1 MDELNKEELEQQQKE
16 EQIIVNEVKEQ
27 EEKELIKENPSSETV
42 KETDDKEELSGN
54 DKMPDSTEKVEDEK
68 DEGGEPGE
76 EVPSDDTEKS
86 TEVPKDVQTEVPTE
100 EPEQPVTEAPA
111 PDIEN
116 LQRELED
123 LKFEKETQTAI
134 SDFQTLV
141 RNQQEEYDNFNIALQ
156 NEVLNEFAK
165 YGISV
170 DDNIEELRANNP
182 AKFRILTNIL
192 TNAQTEEQ
200 NFLNKI
206 QATIQKTGD
215 DIVFRI
221 AGSKMKKYN
230 LSPEELKESA
240 STFVIIMNEAGI
252 KNLDD
257 DIDGKVELAVA
268 RAKMLVGK
276 NPEKVTQKPEEVD
289 DDVTQ
294 KTTAEEKK
302 TTDSTPKGEK
312 VVKTEGKKLEDF
324 TKGVAPGTPPKGAEV
339 TLSNV
344 LDLYYSKPEKER
356 LAFHAEHRDLIL
368 EALRKRRGI

>member
-16 EQIIVNEVKEQ
+16 EQVIVDEVKE
-27 EEKELIKENPSSETV
+27 EEKELVEENPSSETV
-42 KETDDKEELSGN
+42 EETDDKEELSGD
-54 DKMPDSTEKVEDEK
+54 DKMPDSSEKVEKEK
-68 DEGGEPGE
+68 DDGGEPGE
-76 EVPSDDTEKS
+76 EIPSDDTEKP
-86 TEVPKDVQTEVPTE
+86 TEVSEDVQAEVPTE
-100 EPEQPVTEAPA
+100 EQQQPVTETNV

-134 SDFQTLV
+134 SDFQNLV
-141 RNQQEEYDNFNIALQ
+141 SKQQEEYDNFNTALRDK
-156 NEVLNEFAK
+156 VLEEFTK

-170 DDNIEELRANNP
+170 DDDIEELKTSDP
-182 AKFRILTNIL
+182 AKFKILNNIL
-192 TNAQTEEQ
+192 INAQKIGQ
-200 NFLNKI
+200 DVLNEI
-206 QATIQKTGD
+206 QTTIQEAGD
-215 DIVFRI
+215 NIVFRI

-230 LSPEELKESA
+230 LNPEELKESA
-240 STFVIIMNEAGI
+240 STFVTIMNETGI

-257 DIDGKVELAVA
+257 DIDSKVELAVA

-276 NPEKVTQKPEEVD
+276 NPEKVTQKPEEKD
-289 DDVTQ
+289 NDVTQ

-302 TTDSTPKGEK
+302 TTDSTPKEEK

>member
-1 MDELNKEELEQQQKE
+1 MDELNKEELEQQKE
-16 EQIIVNEVKEQ
+16 EQVIVDEVKE
-27 EEKELIKENPSSETV
+27 EEKELVEENPSSETV
-42 KETDDKEELSGN
+42 EETDDKEELSGD
-54 DKMPDSTEKVEDEK
+54 DKVSDSTEKVEEEK
-68 DEGGEPGE
+68 DDGGEPGE

-86 TEVPKDVQTEVPTE
+86 TEVSEDVQAEVPTE
-100 EPEQPVTEAPA
+100 EKQQQPVTETPA

-134 SDFQTLV
+134 SNFQALIH
-141 RNQQEEYDNFNIALQ
+141 NQQEEYDNFKIALN
-156 NEVLNEFAK
+156 NEVLDEFAK

-170 DDNIEELRANNP
+170 EDNIEELRASDP

-192 TNAQTEEQ
+192 TNVQIEEQ

-206 QATIQKTGD
+206 QTVIQKAGD
-215 DIVFRI
+215 DIVFTI
-221 AGSKMKKYN
+221 AGNKMKKYN
-230 LSPEELKESA
+230 LNPEELKESA
-240 STFVIIMNEAGI
+240 STFVTIMNEAGI
-252 KNLDD
+252 KNLDN
-257 DIDGKVELAVA
+257 DIDSKVELAVA

-276 NPEKVTQKPEEVD
+276 NPEKVTQKPEEKD
-289 DDVTQ
+289 NDVTQ
-294 KTTAEEKK
+294 KTTTEEKK
-302 TTDSTPKGEK
+302 TVDSTPKGEK

>member
-1 MDELNKEELEQQQKE
+1 MDELNKEELEQQKE
-16 EQIIVNEVKEQ
+16 EQVVDEVKEQ
-27 EEKELIKENPSSETV
+27 EEKELVEENPSSETV
-42 KETDDKEELSGN
+42 EETDDKEELSG
-54 DKMPDSTEKVEDEK
+54 DDTVSDSTETVEEEK
-68 DEGGEPGE
+68 DDGGEPGE

-86 TEVPKDVQTEVPTE
+86 TEVSEDVQTEVPTE
-100 EPEQPVTEAPA
+100 EPEQPVTETPA

-134 SDFQTLV
+134 SDFQVLV
-141 RNQQEEYDNFNIALQ
+141 RNQQEEYDNFNIALH
-156 NEVLNEFAK
+156 NEVLDEFAK

-170 DDNIEELRANNP
+170 DDNIEELRANDP

-192 TNAQTEEQ
+192 TNAQMEEQ

-230 LSPEELKESA
+230 LNPEELKESA
-240 STFVIIMNEAGI
+240 STFVTIMNETGI

-257 DIDGKVELAVA
+257 DIDSKVELAVA

-276 NPEKVTQKPEEVD
+276 NPGKVTQKPEEKD
-289 DDVTQ
+289 NDVTQ

-302 TTDSTPKGEK
+302 TVDSTPKGEK

>member
-1 MDELNKEELEQQQKE
+1 MDELNKEELEQQKE
-16 EQIIVNEVKEQ
+16 EQVNVDEVKE
-27 EEKELIKENPSSETV
+27 EEKELVEENPSSETV
-42 KETDDKEELSGN
+42 EEADDKEELSGD
-54 DKMPDSTEKVEDEK
+54 DKMPDSSEKVEEEK
-68 DEGGEPGE
+68 DNRGEPGE
-76 EVPSDDTEKS
+76 EVSSDGTDKSAEVSEDVQAKVS
-86 TEVPKDVQTEVPTE
+86 TEEQQ
-100 EPEQPVTEAPA
+100 QPVIETHT

-134 SDFQTLV
+134 SNFQALIH
-141 RNQQEEYDNFNIALQ
+141 NQQEEYDNFRIALH
-156 NEVLNEFAK
+156 NEVLDEFAK
-165 YGISV
+165 YSISV
-170 DDNIEELRANNP
+170 EDNIEELRASNP

-192 TNAQTEEQ
+192 TNVQIEEQ

-206 QATIQKTGD
+206 QATIQKAGD
-215 DIVFRI
+215 DIVFTI
-221 AGSKMKKYN
+221 AGNKMKKYDLN
-230 LSPEELKESA
+230 PEELKESA
-240 STFVIIMNEAGI
+240 STFVTIMNEAGI

-257 DIDGKVELAVA
+257 DIDSKVELAVA

-276 NPEKVTQKPEEVD
+276 NPEKVTQKPEEKD
-289 DDVTQ
+289 NDVTQ
-294 KTTAEEKK
+294 KTTTEEKK
-302 TTDSTPKGEK
+302 TTDSTPKEEK

>member
-1 MDELNKEELEQQQKE
+1 MDELNKEELEQQKE
-16 EQIIVNEVKEQ
+16 EQVVDEVKEQ
-27 EEKELIKENPSSETV
+27 EEKELVEENPSSETV
-42 KETDDKEELSGN
+42 EETDDKEELSG
-54 DKMPDSTEKVEDEK
+54 DDTVSDSTETVEEEK
-68 DEGGEPGE
+68 DDGGEPGE

-86 TEVPKDVQTEVPTE
+86 TEVSEDVQTEVPTE
-100 EPEQPVTEAPA
+100 EPEQPVTETHT

-134 SDFQTLV
+134 SDFQNLV
-141 RNQQEEYDNFNIALQ
+141 SKQQEEYDNFNIALHDK
-156 NEVLNEFAK
+156 VLEEFTK

-170 DDNIEELRANNP
+170 DDDIEELKTSDP
-182 AKFRILTNIL
+182 AKFKILNNIL
-192 TNAQTEEQ
+192 TNAQKIGQ
-200 NFLNKI
+200 DVLNEI
-206 QATIQKTGD
+206 QSTIQEAGD
-215 DIVFRI
+215 NIVFRI

-230 LSPEELKESA
+230 LNPEELKESA
-240 STFVIIMNEAGI
+240 STFVTIINETGI

-257 DIDGKVELAVA
+257 DIDSKVELAVA

-276 NPEKVTQKPEEVD
+276 NPEKVTQKPEEKD
-289 DDVTQ
+289 DDITQ
-294 KTTAEEKK
+294 KTTTEEKK

-339 TLSNV
+339 TLNNV

>member
-1 MDELNKEELEQQQKE
+1 MNELNKEELEQQKE
-16 EQIIVNEVKEQ
+16 EQVVDEVKEQ
-27 EEKELIKENPSSETV
+27 EEKELVEENPSSETV
-42 KETDDKEELSGN
+42 EETDDKEELSG
-54 DKMPDSTEKVEDEK
+54 DDTVSDSTETVEAEK
-68 DEGGEPGE
+68 DDGGELGE

-86 TEVPKDVQTEVPTE
+86 TEVSEDVQTEVPTE
-100 EPEQPVTEAPA
+100 EPEQPVTETHT

-134 SDFQTLV
+134 SDFQNLV
-141 RNQQEEYDNFNIALQ
+141 SKQQEEYDNFNMALRDK
-156 NEVLNEFAK
+156 VLEEFTK

-170 DDNIEELRANNP
+170 DDDIEELKTSDP
-182 AKFRILTNIL
+182 AKFKILNNIL
-192 TNAQTEEQ
+192 TNAQKIGQ
-200 NFLNKI
+200 DVLNEI
-206 QATIQKTGD
+206 QTTIQEAGD
-215 DIVFRI
+215 NIVFRI

-230 LSPEELKESA
+230 LNPEELKESA
-240 STFVIIMNEAGI
+240 STFVTIMNETGI

-257 DIDGKVELAVA
+257 DIDSKVELAVA

-339 TLSNV
+339 TLNNV

>member
-1 MDELNKEELEQQQKE
+1 MDELNKEELEQQKE
-16 EQIIVNEVKEQ
+16 EQVIVDEVKEQ
-27 EEKELIKENPSSETV
+27 EEKELVEENPSSEIV
-42 KETDDKEELSGN
+42 EETDDKEELSG
-54 DKMPDSTEKVEDEK
+54 DDTVSDSTEKVEKEK
-68 DEGGEPGE
+68 DDGGEPGK

-86 TEVPKDVQTEVPTE
+86 TEVSEDVQTEVPTE
-100 EPEQPVTEAPA
+100 EPEQPVTETHT

-134 SDFQTLV
+134 SDFQVLV
-141 RNQQEEYDNFNIALQ
+141 RNQQEEYDNFNIALH
-156 NEVLNEFAK
+156 NEVLDEFAK

-170 DDNIEELRANNP
+170 DDNIEELRANDP

-192 TNAQTEEQ
+192 TNAQMEEQ

-230 LSPEELKESA
+230 LNPEELKESA
-240 STFVIIMNEAGI
+240 STFVTIMNETGI

-257 DIDGKVELAVA
+257 DIDSKVELAVA

-276 NPEKVTQKPEEVD
+276 NPEKVTQKTEEKD
-289 DDVTQ
+289 NDVTQ
-294 KTTAEEKK
+294 KTTTEEKK
-302 TTDSTPKGEK
+302 TVDSTPKGEK

>member
-1 MDELNKEELEQQQKE
+1 MDELNKEELEQQKE
-16 EQIIVNEVKEQ
+16 KQVVDEVKEQ
-27 EEKELIKENPSSETV
+27 EEKELVEENPSSETV
-42 KETDDKEELSGN
+42 EETDDKKELSG
-54 DKMPDSTEKVEDEK
+54 DDTVSDSTETVEEEK
-68 DEGGEPGE
+68 DDGGEPGE
-76 EVPSDDTEKS
+76 EVLSDDTDKP
-86 TEVPKDVQTEVPTE
+86 TEVPEDVQTEVPTE
-100 EPEQPVTEAPA
+100 EPEQPVTETHT

-134 SDFQTLV
+134 SDFQNLV
-141 RNQQEEYDNFNIALQ
+141 SKQQEEYDNFNMALRDK
-156 NEVLNEFAK
+156 VLEEFTK

-170 DDNIEELRANNP
+170 DDDIEELKTSDP
-182 AKFRILTNIL
+182 AKFKILNNIL
-192 TNAQTEEQ
+192 TNAQKIGQ
-200 NFLNKI
+200 DVLNEI
-206 QATIQKTGD
+206 QTTIQEAGD
-215 DIVFRI
+215 NIVFRI

-230 LSPEELKESA
+230 LNPEELKESA
-240 STFVIIMNEAGI
+240 STFVTIMNETGI

-257 DIDGKVELAVA
+257 DIDSKVELAVA

-276 NPEKVTQKPEEVD
+276 NPEKITQKPEEVD
-289 DDVTQ
+289 DDVIQ

>member
-1 MDELNKEELEQQQKE
+1 MDELNKEELEQQKE
-16 EQIIVNEVKEQ
+16 EQVVDEVKEQ
-27 EEKELIKENPSSETV
+27 EEKELVEENPSSETV
-42 KETDDKEELSGN
+42 EETDDKEELSG
-54 DKMPDSTEKVEDEK
+54 DDTVSDSTETVEEEK
-68 DEGGEPGE
+68 DDGGELGE

-86 TEVPKDVQTEVPTE
+86 TEVSEDVQTEVPTE
-100 EPEQPVTEAPA
+100 EPEQPVTETPA

-134 SDFQTLV
+134 SDFQVLV
-141 RNQQEEYDNFNIALQ
+141 RNQQEEYDNFNIALH
-156 NEVLNEFAK
+156 NEVLDEFAK

-170 DDNIEELRANNP
+170 DDNIEELRANDP

-192 TNAQTEEQ
+192 TNAQMEEQ

-230 LSPEELKESA
+230 LNPEELKESA
-240 STFVIIMNEAGI
+240 STFVTIMNETGI

-257 DIDGKVELAVA
+257 DIDSKVELAVA

-276 NPEKVTQKPEEVD
+276 NPGKVTQKPEEKD
-289 DDVTQ
+289 NDVTQ

-302 TTDSTPKGEK
+302 TVDSTPKGEK